1 MALQLQPLGLGL
13 WTHTY
18 SYKRQWATTLAF
30 HDCEDKDNSAEIHV
44 THRTHLCHRTC
55 YCQNSM
61 FCLIVSSGN
70 AKRFTV
76 LLARSTQ
83 KPYDI
88 QTPEREKRTKVSDIG
103 SLGLQPQQIFRRAP
117 HDKFAN
123 SCESYNWSDIAK
135 IWNRSRTH
143 GPMLATPKA
152 EGGFQYLMIFTGQGS
167 NVFTKMVQEKKLLEV
182 SNSKDIHSTSK
193 SHDHKI
199 TCE

>member
-76 LLARSTQ
+76 LLARST
-83 KPYDI
+83 
-88 QTPEREKRTKVSDIG
+88 
-103 SLGLQPQQIFRRAP
+103 
-117 HDKFAN
+117 
-123 SCESYNWSDIAK
+123 
-135 IWNRSRTH
+135 
-143 GPMLATPKA
+143 
-152 EGGFQYLMIFTGQGS
+152 
-167 NVFTKMVQEKKLLEV
+167 
-182 SNSKDIHSTSK
+182 
-193 SHDHKI
+193 
-199 TCE
+199 